1 MGYITV
7 LYGGYKKVIKRLI
20 YFSSP
25 TKCFYDD
32 VLSNMP
38 HTILSELL
46 RQSFGLFWLNI
57 KLFKVSILN
66 SQIFLWPV
74 LLLLWTKVIFCKITT
89 NKKQKNNNA
98 RVSF

>member
-25 TKCFYDD
+25 TKWFYDD

-46 RQSFGLFWLNI
+46 RQSFGLF
-57 KLFKVSILN
+57 
-66 SQIFLWPV
+66 
-74 LLLLWTKVIFCKITT
+74 
-89 NKKQKNNNA
+89 
-98 RVSF
+98 

>member
-20 YFSSP
+20 YFSPP

-32 VLSNMP
+32 VISNML

-46 RQSFGLFWLNI
+46 RQSF
-57 KLFKVSILN
+57 
-66 SQIFLWPV
+66 
-74 LLLLWTKVIFCKITT
+74 
-89 NKKQKNNNA
+89 
-98 RVSF
+98 